1 MPPFG
6 YRAAEKHVGQAHGI
20 AYMFLCASCVVPLLA
35 SPYAQENV
43 HKGILGSSHTVNEAA
58 CEGTMSSLAE
68 LAAQPTDAETSE
80 SKAVP
85 NHESLCSVVVD
96 PTFVP
101 PSCNFVNG
109 RCLVLL
115 SSSSI
120 MSY

>member
-1 MPPFG
+1 M
-6 YRAAEKHVGQAHGI
+6 
-20 AYMFLCASCVVPLLA
+20 PLLA

-43 HKGILGSSHTVNEAA
+43 HKGILRSSHTVNKAA
-58 CEGTMSSLAE
+58 CEGTISSLAE
-68 LAAQPTDAETSE
+68 LAAQPTNAETAE

-101 PSCNFVNG
+101 PSFNFVNG
-109 RCLVLL
+109 SCLALL